1 MPKGKEKGN
10 KEEDLKK
17 EIRNLSEKI
26 RSLEGSLAEVS
37 KPYKEVIAQVDR
49 LLTLSANYF
58 RIIELYQRYG
68 VISPE
73 ILVPQ
78 IKDPI
83 SKEIINILF
92 EKNEQNISEITR
104 KLKERRGKASRRIVR
119 EKLQALE
126 EKGIVVRTA
135 PSKHKV
141 YRISTDLIKKWSEV
155 LGLVK

>member
-1 MPKGKEKGN
+1 MPKGKEKEN

-17 EIRNLSEKI
+17 EIRDLSDKI

-126 EKGIVVRTA
+126 EKGIVVRA
-135 PSKHKV
+135 RPSKHKV
-141 YRISTDLIKKWSEV
+141 YKISTDLIKKWSEV

>member
-1 MPKGKEKGN
+1 MAKREDKKN

-17 EIRNLSEKI
+17 EIRDLTDKI
-26 RSLEGSLAEVS
+26 RSLEESLAEVS
-37 KPYKEVIAQVDR
+37 KPYNEVITHMNK
-49 LLTLSANYF
+49 LLTLSVNYF

-78 IKDPI
+78 IKDSI

-92 EKNEQNISEITR
+92 EKSEQNISEITR

-126 EKGIVVRTA
+126 EEGIVVRIQ

-141 YRISTDLIKKWSEV
+141 YRISIDLIKKWSKV
-155 LGLVK
+155 LGLIK

>member
-1 MPKGKEKGN
+1 MPKGKEKKN

>member
-17 EIRNLSEKI
+17 EIRDLSEKI

-126 EKGIVVRTA
+126 EKGIVVRA
-135 PSKHKV
+135 RPSKHKV
-141 YRISTDLIKKWSEV
+141 YKISTDLIKKWSEV
-155 LGLVK
+155 LGLIK